1 MRCSETPC
9 QVELRRQSPHRVSGG
24 PRARVARRT
33 LAEAGRLGNE
43 RDHAM
48 AVKEETIGVTHPL
61 EPLTAD
67 EIGRAGEI
75 VRSERNLR
83 REQVRFISVSLHE
96 PPKDAVLGFTS
107 DSAVERE
114 AFVILL
120 DRAQGY
126 TYDAIVS
133 LTSGRITAWRHV
145 PDTQPNI
152 VVEE

>member
-1 MRCSETPC
+1 
-9 QVELRRQSPHRVSGG
+9 
-24 PRARVARRT
+24 
-33 LAEAGRLGNE
+33 
-43 RDHAM
+43 M
-48 AVKEETIGVTHPL
+48 AVTQEAIGVAHPL

-67 EIGRAGEI
+67 EIGLASEI

-107 DSAVERE
+107 DSALERE

-120 DRAQGY
+120 DRAQRN
-126 TYDAIVS
+126 TYEAIVS
-133 LTSGRITAWRHV
+133 LTSGRITTWRHV

-152 VVEE
+152 VVEEFLECERACRANPDWQAAMRKRGITDFDLCMVDPWSNGN